1 MVNYVQILLNP
12 IQYMK
17 NYSLLVDAINE
28 LIVSNKALSSKIP
41 QDLKED
47 FNYGVE
53 MIGDF
58 KGMGY
63 FNLLTISS
71 FEPDVIRKETHKLM
85 EVFINLITINTSL
98 KNKLQK
104 ISDEEANDL
113 SLLTAIA
120 GFVVG
125 PAPAGPAPAGA
136 PVVPFVELYPTHAD
150 YVIALRT
157 FTNPVG
163 VKSLSDVV
171 VEITRA
177 VNIVDQNKHLYG
189 NVFVAAGAANNIT
202 FSMLYNAQLDLGRNE
217 PGNKANGETIQQAR
231 SDLINYIML
240 LFRVLIYT
248 LYNQR
253 VANPHSLDLLLHTN
267 TIIPVDAARLAWLNG
282 VSIADY
288 IRELFIANPV
298 IAGRSVNITINPV
311 NLPLGARNIAPIARI
326 RAIAIG
332 GAAKNLS
339 NYKDKYLKYKDKYL
353 KLKQKLNL

>member
-71 FEPDVIRKETHKLM
+71 FEPDVVRKETHKLM

-113 SLLTAIA
+113 SLLTAVA
-120 GFVVG
+120 GFV
-125 PAPAGPAPAGA
+125 
-136 PVVPFVELYPTHAD
+136 
-150 YVIALRT
+150 I
-157 FTNPVG
+157 
-163 VKSLSDVV
+163 S
-171 VEITRA
+171 
-177 VNIVDQNKHLYG
+177 
-189 NVFVAAGAANNIT
+189 
-202 FSMLYNAQLDLGRNE
+202 
-217 PGNKANGETIQQAR
+217 
-231 SDLINYIML
+231 
-240 LFRVLIYT
+240 
-248 LYNQR
+248 
-253 VANPHSLDLLLHTN
+253 
-267 TIIPVDAARLAWLNG
+267 
-282 VSIADY
+282 
-288 IRELFIANPV
+288 
-298 IAGRSVNITINPV
+298 
-311 NLPLGARNIAPIARI
+311 
-326 RAIAIG
+326 
-332 GAAKNLS
+332 
-339 NYKDKYLKYKDKYL
+339 
-353 KLKQKLNL
+353 